1 MTLHTFDV
9 SCLQLKLFVFVK
21 CSLFLDVAVAK
32 DAFVQYIF
40 KQIIKQR
47 NNRVKKI
54 PSKIGDISI
63 DDDSFGAGIY

>member
-1 MTLHTFDV
+1 M

-21 CSLFLDVAVAK
+21 CSVFLDEADAN

-40 KQIIKQR
+40 KQIIKHR
-47 NNRVKKI
+47 NNKVTKI